1 VKSKLSIVGLSVVA
15 VLAALGI
22 FLPLPGA
29 TTQELTITH
38 GVVEASSTTGEGLG
52 VVRTFFVDTNV
63 DGVGADGQYL
73 VGTLTTL
80 TGDVKNNRE
89 IRGSDLVFVMG
100 SEADQLVVGGISFYP
115 QSGETLADGQDT
127 VRPIIGGSGTYRG
140 AAGQVTSTNL
150 GADGWSHVFEVFLP

>member
-1 VKSKLSIVGLSVVA
+1 VKSKLSIIGLSVVA

-22 FLPLPGA
+22 FLPLQGA

-52 VVRTFFVDTNV
+52 VVRTFFVDTNI
-63 DGVGADGQYL
+63 DGVNAGGRYL

-80 TGDVKNNRE
+80 TGEVENNGE
-89 IRGSDLVFVMG
+89 IRGSNLVFVMG

-115 QSGETLADGQDT
+115 QSGQTLADGQET

-140 AAGQVTSTNL
+140 ATGQVTSTNL